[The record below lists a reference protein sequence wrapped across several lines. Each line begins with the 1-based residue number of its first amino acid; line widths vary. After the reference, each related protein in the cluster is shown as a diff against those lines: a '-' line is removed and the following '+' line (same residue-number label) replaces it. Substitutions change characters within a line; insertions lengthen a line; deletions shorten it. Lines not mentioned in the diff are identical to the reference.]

1 MEKQLTFEEIDAHIN
16 AANLA
21 DFEAGGQKQFT
32 AMDVNTNPG
41 GVLQKVCG
49 IYKVIRPILAAIV
62 LIPLIPAGWK
72 AAIKTF
78 MGLMDTLCP

>member
-32 AMDVNTNPG
+32 ALDVNTDPG
-41 GVLQKVCG
+41 GVLQKICG
-49 IYKVIRPILAAIV
+49 IYKVIKPILAAIV
-62 LIPLIPAGWK
+62 LLPIPAPWK
-72 AAIKTF
+72 KAIKIF
-78 MGLMDTLCP
+78 KDLMDALCP